1 LKAVDTNVLARFLLN
16 DDPAQTEM
24 ARDIIEAGVFVPI
37 TVLLELGWLLQSHY
51 GFDRSY
57 LTAALGALLDIPTIM
72 MADEEELRQALA
84 AFAKRGDFADHI
96 HLVAAKGA
104 EAFVTFD
111 QRMIGTAGMAVEF
124 VR

>member
-1 LKAVDTNVLARFLLN
+1 MKAVDTNVLARFLLN

-24 ARDIIEAGVFVPI
+24 ASDIIEAGVFVPI

-51 GFDRSY
+51 GFDRAY

-72 MADEEELRQALA
+72 MADEEEVRQALA

-111 QRMIGTAGMAVEF
+111 QRMIGTAGMAVEV